1 MVESQVEI
9 KIIDLGHGRKLKR
22 SNLADSSQR
31 GNPLTAAP
39 EVLFNDCDFYMP
51 NQVGADQRAD
61 VWSLGITL
69 FQMVTGVFP
78 FSGYSRNLNINPR
91 EVLNNQVSCGNYY
104 YPSFLNISPRT
115 IKFINAC
122 IQYDY
127 K

>member
-1 MVESQVEI
+1 MISAQVEV
-9 KIIDLGHGRKLKR
+9 KIIDLGHGRKLKKQ
-22 SNLADSSQR
+22 NLADSSQR

-39 EVLFNDCDFYMP
+39 EVLFNDRDFYMP
-51 NQVGADQRAD
+51 NQVGADERAD
-61 VWSLGITL
+61 VWSLGVTL
-69 FQMVTGVFP
+69 FSMVTGVFP

-104 YPSFLNISPRT
+104 YPKFLNISART

-122 IQYDY
+122 IQYEY